1 MNLVRNAQKGF
12 TLVEMLVYMAV
23 FMLIASALVITFL
36 SFDTTLI
43 RNKTERVLAQ
53 EARVGLEHILLAI
66 RHADSVDVTMSTLDS
81 SPGEL
86 VLDGDEETRF
96 YISGG
101 ILMMDVEGTTLGPI
115 TSDAVTVDDI
125 TFNHQSGI
133 ATDIVRVELVLSS
146 NTKALST
153 TRTFNAGAILRGTYE

>member
-1 MNLVRNAQKGF
+1 MNIARKTERGF
-12 TLVEMLVYMAV
+12 TLVEMLVYMSV

-53 EARVGLEHILLAI
+53 EARVGLEHMLLSI
-66 RHADSVDVTMSTLDS
+66 RHADSVDTGLSTLDS

-96 YISGG
+96 YVSGG
-101 ILMMDVEGTTLGPI
+101 ILMMDIDGTTLGPI
-115 TSDAVTVDDI
+115 TSDAVTVENI
-125 TFNHQSGI
+125 TFNYQSNT
-133 ATDIVRVELVLSS
+133 ATDIVRIELTLSS
-146 NTKALST
+146 ETKAASS